1 MASVIRRKDIDLTSM
16 CLDELRKL
24 VSKVEREL
32 EVRRFEE
39 GLRKAV
45 HEYQRRDPQVIHL

>member
-1 MASVIRRKDIDLTSM
+1 MASITRRNDIDLTGM
-16 CLDELRKL
+16 CLDELRNL
-24 VSKVEREL
+24 VSKIEREL

-45 HEYQRRDPQVIHL
+45 HEYQRRDPQVIHF

>member
-1 MASVIRRKDIDLTSM
+1 MASVMRRNDIDLTGM
-16 CLDELRKL
+16 CLDELRRL
-24 VSKVEREL
+24 VSKIEREL

>member
-1 MASVIRRKDIDLTSM
+1 MASVIRRNDIDLTSM
-16 CLDELRKL
+16 CIDELRKL
-24 VSKVEREL
+24 VSKIEREL